1 MPSAALRN
9 VIVTGGSRGLGLG
22 IARDLAASG
31 HRVLAVARRPSD
43 GLEEA
48 RAAAARDGAGEIHF
62 VPFDLVDVDAIPG
75 LVQELRRAHGAL
87 YGLVNNA
94 GIGTEGL
101 LATMHNAQ
109 IEALIRLNTLS
120 PIVLSKYAVRG
131 MMAEGRGR
139 VINMASI
146 IGATGY
152 NGLSVYGATK
162 ASLVGFTKSLARE
175 VGRVG
180 ITVNAVA
187 PGFVETEMTGGLGEA
202 QRAQIAQRSALKRL
216 AEVEDVAKAVG
227 FLMSD
232 AARNITG
239 TVLTVDA
246 GNTA

>member
-1 MPSAALRN
+1 MRN

-31 HRVLAVARRPSD
+31 HRVFSVARRPSD
-43 GLEEA
+43 ALAAAAEEAA
-48 RAAAARDGAGEIHF
+48 RAASGEIHF
-62 VPFDLVDVDAIPG
+62 VALDLADVDAIPG
-75 LVQELRRAHGAL
+75 LVQELRRRHGPL

-94 GIGTEGL
+94 GIGTEGM
-101 LATMHNAQ
+101 LATMHNSQ

-120 PIVLSKYAVRG
+120 PIILSKYAVRG
-131 MMAEGRGR
+131 MMAEGQGR

-146 IGATGY
+146 IGSTGY

-162 ASLVGFTKSLARE
+162 AALVGFTKSLARE

-187 PGFVETEMTGGLGEA
+187 PGFIETEMTGGLGEA
-202 QRAQIAQRSALKRL
+202 QREQIAKRSALKRL

-239 TVLTVDA
+239 TVMTVDA

>member
-1 MPSAALRN
+1 MRN

-22 IARDLAASG
+22 IARDLAGSG
-31 HRVLAVARRPSD
+31 HRVLAVARKPSD
-43 GLEEA
+43 ALTEA
-48 RAAAARDGAGEIHF
+48 AEAAAREGAGAIHF
-62 VPFDLVDVDAIPG
+62 VALDLADIDAIPG
-75 LVQELRRAHGAL
+75 MVLELRRRHGPL

-94 GIGTEGL
+94 GIGTEGM
-101 LATMHNAQ
+101 LATMHNSQ
-109 IEALIRLNTLS
+109 IEALVRLNTLS

-139 VINMASI
+139 VVNMASI
-146 IGATGY
+146 IGSTGY

-175 VGRVG
+175 VGRIG

-187 PGFVETEMTGGLGEA
+187 PGFVETEMTGTLGEA
-202 QRAQIAQRSALKRL
+202 QRDRIARRSALKRL

>member
-1 MPSAALRN
+1 MRN

-22 IARDLAASG
+22 IARDLAATG
-31 HRVLAVARRPSD
+31 HRVFAVARKPSET
-43 GLEEA
+43 LLEA
-48 RAAAARDGAGEIHF
+48 REAAARDGKGEIHM
-62 VPFDLVDVDAIPG
+62 VAFDLGEVDAIPG
-75 LVQELRRAHGAL
+75 LVQNLRGRHGPL

-94 GIGTEGL
+94 GIGTEGM
-101 LATMHNAQ
+101 LATMHNSQ

-120 PIVLSKYAVRG
+120 PIVLTKYAVRG

-139 VINMASI
+139 VVNMASI
-146 IGATGY
+146 IGSTGY

-162 ASLVGFTKSLARE
+162 ASLIGFTKSLARE
-175 VGRVG
+175 VGRAGV
-180 ITVNAVA
+180 TVNAVA
-187 PGFVETEMTGGLGEA
+187 PGFIDTEMTSGLGQG
-202 QRAQIAQRSALKRL
+202 QREQITKRSALRRL

-239 TVLTVDA
+239 TVMTVDA

>member
-1 MPSAALRN
+1 MRN
-9 VIVTGGSRGLGLG
+9 VIVTGASRGLGLG
-22 IARDLAASG
+22 IARDLADSG
-31 HRVLAVARRPSD
+31 HRVFAIARRPSD
-43 GLEEA
+43 ALADASSQASQAG
-48 RAAAARDGAGEIHF
+48 RGEIHF
-62 VPFDLVDVDAIPG
+62 VPLDLADIETIPVM
-75 LVQELRRAHGAL
+75 VQDLRRKHGPL

-94 GIGTEGL
+94 GIGTEGM
-101 LATMHNAQ
+101 LATMHNSQ

-120 PIVLSKYAVRG
+120 PILSKYAVRG
-131 MMAEGRGR
+131 MMAESCGR
-139 VINMASI
+139 VVNMASI
-146 IGATGY
+146 IASTGY

-187 PGFVETEMTGGLGEA
+187 PGFIETEMTGELGET
-202 QRAQIAQRSALKRL
+202 QREQIAKRSALKRL
-216 AEVEDVAKAVG
+216 ADVEDVAKAVG